1 MQRRV
6 TYSAMAVALIALLM
20 TLIFIERTPSGPLA
34 SAAATTTTIAG
45 TTTTTAL
52 GQTTTTTMN
61 SSTSTTTTTST
72 STPSKPVPGF
82 YLDIGGSASLGFQ
95 PDGVVRHNGH
105 RTNEGYANDVKAL
118 EAKKVVFSLRQVG
131 CPGETVQSMLG
142 MLANRCYHLPV
153 TQLSRSVDVLIA
165 DGNEQGL
172 VTIDLGFNNI
182 RPCLLPKGVVETC
195 VNQGVAAVREYL
207 PRILK
212 ELKGAAGPNVHFVG
226 LEYADPFLGY
236 YLNGTTGPAIATQS
250 LVAMTAM
257 NTVLGNAYDAAS
269 IPVANVPGAYAS
281 DNNSPRAL
289 ANVGTIPQNVDTVC
303 TWTWM
308 CTPPPFGPDDHPNN
322 AGYMI
327 IAQSIVATLPT
338 TW

>member
-6 TYSAMAVALIALLM
+6 TYSAIAVALFALLV
-20 TLIFIERTPSGPLA
+20 TLFFIERTPDAPPA
-34 SAAATTTTIAG
+34 SAAVTTTT
-45 TTTTTAL
+45 
-52 GQTTTTTMN
+52 
-61 SSTSTTTTTST
+61 TSTTTTTLSGQTTST
-72 STPSKPVPGF
+72 TSTTSTSTTSTTNSTPSKPVQGF
-82 YLDIGGSASLGFQ
+82 YLDIGGSASLGMQ
-95 PDGVVRHNGH
+95 PDGVLHHNGH

-118 EAKKVVFSLRQVG
+118 EAKKIVFSLRQVG

-142 MLANRCYHLPV
+142 FLANRCYHLPV
-153 TQLSRSVDVLIA
+153 TQLSRSVDALIA
-165 DGNEQGL
+165 DGNEEGL

-182 RPCLLPKGVVETC
+182 RPCLLPKGVIESC
-195 VNQGVAAVREYL
+195 VVQGVAAVREYL

-212 ELKGAAGPNVHFVG
+212 ELEGAAGPNVHFVG

-236 YLNGTTGPAIATQS
+236 YLSGSTGPALATQT
-250 LVAMTAM
+250 LVAMTSM
-257 NTVLGNAYDAAS
+257 NTVLGDVYNAAS
-269 IPVANVPGAYAS
+269 IPVANVPGAYGS
-281 DNNSPRAL
+281 DNNSPKAL

-327 IAQSIVATLPT
+327 IAQSIIATLPT
-338 TW
+338 KW